1 MGFIRSMLLMFT
13 EILSHKAPLCIAINF
28 MVVGKGLAGKD
39 MERTVREMIVAF
51 KLKP

>member
-1 MGFIRSMLLMFT
+1 MLR
-13 EILSHKAPLCIAINF
+13 EILSHKGPVCIALNF

-51 KLKP
+51 TVKA